1 MKRNTLI
8 ILVLLCFV
16 YSCKKDK
23 RKNIYTIKNESSVK
37 VNLQLFIQGTPYNY
51 EIADSGS
58 VVIDND
64 NDGNSYIELSD
75 SAHFYFNNYEKL
87 WLHSKHTGDDCPGS
101 TLFHHPQGVTIEL
114 YCANYYES
122 ETFID
127 NYTKAFLY
135 VIDTS
140 AYKYYSVEL

>member
-8 ILVLLCFV
+8 ILALLCFV

-23 RKNIYTIKNESSVK
+23 RKNIYTIKNESSK
-37 VNLQLFIQGTPYNY
+37 FVNLQLFIQGVSYNY
-51 EIADSGS
+51 EIPDSAS
-58 VVIDND
+58 VTIDND
-64 NDGNSYIELSD
+64 NDGNSYVELSD
-75 SAHFYFNNYEKL
+75 SAHIYFDNYKKL
-87 WLHSKHTGDDCPGS
+87 QWHSKHTGDDCPGS
-101 TLFHHPQGVTIEL
+101 TLYGHPQGEVIKL

-135 VIDTS
+135 VIDTTD
-140 AYKYYSVEL
+140 YKYISIEL